1 MVPYAVYG
9 LSGAHNR
16 SEIQKKKGALHMIKV
31 EHLSKKFGNLT
42 VLRDINIEIKK
53 GEVISLIGPSG
64 SGKSTFLRCLNLLD
78 RPSGGSIHID
88 NIDILDKKTD
98 IQKVRQKM
106 NMVFQSFNL
115 FAHLTVTENLTIG
128 PIKLRGISKKD
139 AVCKSMELLRLVGL
153 IEKADNYPDELSG
166 GQKQRVAIARCM
178 AMDPEIILF
187 DEPTSSLDPT
197 MVSEVLSVIRRLVRN
212 GMTMAIVTHEMDF
225 ARDVSN
231 RVLYMDEGI
240 IYEEGTPQQIF
251 ENPQREKTRAFIN
264 RIRSFNYQIISPD
277 YDLYALNAEI
287 KTFCEKHALSQK
299 TSNDLLLLVE
309 EMLQIYNPFLHST
322 HLDMTIAYSE
332 RNEILELVFES
343 AGEPVNLI
351 DKNCLPD
358 ELGLTIIYSL
368 TENID
373 YQRLNDR
380 NRLTLSLKRN

>member
-1 MVPYAVYG
+1 
-9 LSGAHNR
+9 
-16 SEIQKKKGALHMIKV
+16 MIKV
-31 EHLSKKFGNLT
+31 KHLSKKFGNLS
-42 VLRDINIEIKK
+42 VLRDVNIEIKK
-53 GEVISLIGPSG
+53 GEVISIIGPSG

-88 NIDILDKKTD
+88 NVDILDKKTD
-98 IQKVRQKM
+98 IQKIRQKM

-115 FAHLTVTENLTIG
+115 FAHLTVMENLTIG
-128 PIKLRGISKKD
+128 PIKLLRKSRKD
-139 AVCKSMELLRLVGL
+139 AEGKAMELLRLVGL

-212 GMTMAIVTHEMDF
+212 GMTMVIVTHEMDF

-231 RVLYMDEGI
+231 RVVYMDDGI

-251 ENPQREKTRAFIN
+251 ENPQKEKTKAFIN
-264 RIRSFNYQIISPD
+264 RIRSFNYRITSPD

-287 KTFCEKHALSQK
+287 KNFCEKHILPAK
-299 TSNDLLLLVE
+299 TSNNLLLLVE
-309 EMLQIYNPFLHST
+309 EMLQIYNPFLQST
-322 HLDMTIAYSE
+322 QLDMTIAYSE
-332 RNEILELVFES
+332 RNELLDLVFES
-343 AGEPVNLI
+343 AGEAVNLL
-351 DKNCLPD
+351 DKNLSPD

-373 YQRLNDR
+373 YQRLNDK
-380 NRLTLSLKRN
+380 NRLILSLKSPAP